1 MAGDYISKHYSGTP
15 SVLTKVTLKGHQNI
29 YDKIEQKMISVK
41 RFQKQ
46 SMTDEF
52 KQECILLLQGLE
64 SEPSLGVISPTVE
77 QQSISF
83 QVITFHVG
91 GKAPAFP
98 HDLKPL
104 FPSVPDVA
112 VIALQEVVKS
122 GVGMKIGNL
131 LKKTSTSD

>member
-1 MAGDYISKHYSGTP
+1 MIFPNELSSLQDKFTEGLIYLWAMAGDYISKHYSGTP

-64 SEPSLGVISPTVE
+64 SEPSPDVISPTAE
-77 QQSISF
+77 
-83 QVITFHVG
+83 
-91 GKAPAFP
+91 
-98 HDLKPL
+98 
-104 FPSVPDVA
+104 
-112 VIALQEVVKS
+112 
-122 GVGMKIGNL
+122 
-131 LKKTSTSD
+131 